1 MENKSRL
8 DDSLLELVSGG
19 ANRNMSDEAPKRKT
33 KTGYEFTCTKCR
45 NTTDKVYQDN
55 NPDPNRVEDCPY
67 CGETGCVRW
76 KLFTTYA

>member
-19 ANRNMSDEAPKRKT
+19 ANRNMSDEVPEKKT
-33 KTGYEFTCTKCR
+33 KRGYQFTCNRCWKH
-45 NTTDKVYQDN
+45 TDTVYQDN

-67 CGETGCVRW
+67 CG
-76 KLFTTYA
+76 